1 MGKKAEII
9 PLLDVSISQTMSRSV
24 FTSLTTF
31 FMVFTLYVFG
41 VSSIREFA
49 LPIGVGIISGTYSSV
64 CLAGAFY
71 YELRKISARKAAKSS
86 GAKEN
91 AEGSKHGKGKA

>member
-1 MGKKAEII
+1 M
-9 PLLDVSISQTMSRSV
+9 

-31 FMVFTLYVFG
+31 FMVFTLYIFG

-64 CLAGAFY
+64 CLASAFY
-71 YELRKISARKAAKSS
+71 YELRRISAKKAAKSGGTKAAAAGRKRS
-86 GAKEN
+86 
-91 AEGSKHGKGKA
+91 KGKV